1 MSNQSIEFNRDKAKN
16 NNLAKI
22 TFGKNLENEVKY
34 NNTSIQNINESEIAE
49 KNFSE
54 SLEEDEEKF
63 DIKIKD
69 ENEINYDDM
78 LNKNDDLKFLDFD
91 NFLDIS
97 KINKNKN
104 DIDDLCAIR
113 YTKEEEQQQNQKVNE
128 ALKDAKD
135 SSNEE
140 ELIKKNEEETKIQD
154 IVNFSGENTLG
165 LKYNERNIKDIDIN
179 RINSKVPT
187 IRENHSP
194 TKETQKE
201 NSHEILMKSETKKS
215 RNNKNDNITFKKRNF
230 THKNYKRN
238 SPLIHVTTLKNI
250 KHNQLI
256 SFSNINS
263 MSIFRN
269 STNKRHYNSYFNSQL
284 GKFGTNNISSFNF
297 SSGVKDHFCEIFKN
311 INSKLKLSG
320 QLFNNKTLILDKY
333 GLEHSHKKEFNGVA
347 SFGFT
352 NSGIA
357 LSLYDYVFDKDI
369 SLDKEL
375 SSTLDCD
382 SENS

>member
-165 LKYNERNIKDIDIN
+165 LKYNERNIKDIENNNQNIDEEKNNNENNLKQDFNEEKEHDIED
-179 RINSKVPT
+179 K
-187 IRENHSP
+187 
-194 TKETQKE
+194 
-201 NSHEILMKSETKKS
+201 
-215 RNNKNDNITFKKRNF
+215 
-230 THKNYKRN
+230 
-238 SPLIHVTTLKNI
+238 
-250 KHNQLI
+250 
-256 SFSNINS
+256 
-263 MSIFRN
+263 
-269 STNKRHYNSYFNSQL
+269 
-284 GKFGTNNISSFNF
+284 ISSGEKSLINEEDE
-297 SSGVKDHFCEIFKN
+297 VNTNFKN
-311 INSKLKLSG
+311 SNKQINDDE
-320 QLFNNKTLILDKY
+320 NED
-333 GLEHSHKKEFNGVA
+333 
-347 SFGFT
+347 
-352 NSGIA
+352 
-357 LSLYDYVFDKDI
+357 DI
-369 SLDKEL
+369 PNE
-375 SSTLDCD
+375 
-382 SENS
+382 

>member
-1 MSNQSIEFNRDKAKN
+1 MPGPPQDASGSGRFPFPPCTSGKPAPPPPSWGCGRFPGQAAPAAPTGPGDSHGGSLQGHRVPFGGIDPHRGDTQASVFLFKVPVELIQPVQQGILLLPGLLGRGLEVIGFGNGGNILSNQSVEFNRGKAKN

-165 LKYNERNIKDIDIN
+165 LKYNERNIKDIENNNQNIDEEKNNNENNLKQDFNEEKEHDIED
-179 RINSKVPT
+179 K
-187 IRENHSP
+187 
-194 TKETQKE
+194 
-201 NSHEILMKSETKKS
+201 
-215 RNNKNDNITFKKRNF
+215 
-230 THKNYKRN
+230 
-238 SPLIHVTTLKNI
+238 
-250 KHNQLI
+250 
-256 SFSNINS
+256 
-263 MSIFRN
+263 
-269 STNKRHYNSYFNSQL
+269 
-284 GKFGTNNISSFNF
+284 ISSGEKSLINEEDE
-297 SSGVKDHFCEIFKN
+297 VNTNFKN
-311 INSKLKLSG
+311 SNKQINDDE
-320 QLFNNKTLILDKY
+320 NED
-333 GLEHSHKKEFNGVA
+333 
-347 SFGFT
+347 
-352 NSGIA
+352 
-357 LSLYDYVFDKDI
+357 DI
-369 SLDKEL
+369 PNE
-375 SSTLDCD
+375 
-382 SENS
+382 